1 MMHDRMNF
9 FSNLSID
16 ASSPTSVNSFVIKAL
31 LQFITLDSNSL
42 MLLLSEIKHD
52 DILWFSVELEIRK
65 HDSNSKPKT

>member
-31 LQFITLDSNSL
+31 LQSITLDSNSL